1 MPLRML
7 LSAVF
12 LLVLSQSVVVAEG
25 GDVPRQVQGLGWT
38 QTPPEDA
45 VAVTLEAP
53 RAYGLVVGDRF
64 EHRIGLRVDESLQL
78 ETGSLPPVRNFA
90 GGLERQRVRVETT
103 EASGE
108 RHYEIRITYQIFD
121 APGEVFVRTVPAF
134 TVALAGPG
142 GRLDVDVPA
151 WQFALS
157 PLIGQAIDRTP
168 GEGRM
173 LPAIAP
179 QPRDAETPLRGLLLS
194 LTGGVG
200 VAFLLWG
207 LPLLR
212 NGRQVSPF
220 AGPLKELRRLRRER
234 PGDAPDRAVRAMHR
248 ALNELAG
255 ETVFRRTLPTL
266 LEREPWLQPAK
277 PDLLAFFDQ
286 SARAF
291 YSDRNDPA
299 GDEDAVDD
307 IHQLLRHCRQLE
319 RRR

>member
-1 MPLRML
+1 MPVRIL
-7 LSAVF
+7 LSALFLVF
-12 LLVLSQSVVVAEG
+12 ASQSFVLA
-25 GDVPRQVQGLGWT
+25 GDEDAPRQVQGLGWME
-38 QTPPEDA
+38 TPLIEG
-45 VAVTLEAP
+45 VEVTLVGP

-103 EASGE
+103 EESGE

-121 APGEVFVRTVPAF
+121 APGEVFVRTVPTF
-134 TVALAGPG
+134 TVAVAGNG
-142 GRLDVDVPA
+142 ERFEVDVPA

-157 PLIGQAIDRTP
+157 PLIGEAIDRTP

-173 LPAIAP
+173 LPAIPPRA
-179 QPRDAETPLRGLLLS
+179 RDAETPLRGLLLS

-212 NGRQVSPF
+212 HGRPVSPF
-220 AGPLKELRRLRRER
+220 AGPLKELARLRRDR
-234 PGDAPDRAVRAMHR
+234 PEDAPDRAVRAMHR
-248 ALNELAG
+248 ALDALAG
-255 ETVFRRTLPTL
+255 ETVFRRTLPAL
-266 LEREPWLQPAK
+266 LERNPWLQPAQSE
-277 PDLLAFFDQ
+277 LLAFFDR

-291 YSDRNDPA
+291 YSERSDAAD
-299 GDEDAVDD
+299 DQEAVDD
-307 IHQLLRHCRQLE
+307 VHQLLRHCRQLE